1 MTKPKETYKPA
12 NLSESLI
19 ITVRFSETDPLGI
32 VWHGNYIKYFE
43 DGREAFGR
51 KYGISY
57 LDLERYGERLR
68 IETHYIP
75 SNVAKLIFQ
84 YFIYNEAN
92 ELVCKGETVQVF
104 TSLKDNSLSLYKPT
118 FYEEWEKKVIS
129 DK

>member
-1 MTKPKETYKPA
+1 M
-12 NLSESLI
+12 
-19 ITVRFSETDPLGI
+19 V
-32 VWHGNYIKYFE
+32 
-43 DGREAFGR
+43 
-51 KYGISY
+51 
-57 LDLERYGERLR
+57 RYGERLR

-75 SNVAKLIFQ
+75 SNVAKLIFH

-92 ELVCKGETVQVF
+92 ELVCTGETVQVF